1 MGKLITSKTDASGEV
16 YIDLK
21 DLSDIINTDKVEYY
35 EIVPKDKDSF
45 QVKFYDKKKKLVKP
59 NVKKS

>member
-1 MGKLITSKTDASGEV
+1 MGKIVMPKTNSLGEV

-21 DLSDIINTDKVEYY
+21 DFSDIINTDKVEYY
-35 EIVPKDKDSF
+35 AIIPKNKDSF

-59 NVKKS
+59 NVGK